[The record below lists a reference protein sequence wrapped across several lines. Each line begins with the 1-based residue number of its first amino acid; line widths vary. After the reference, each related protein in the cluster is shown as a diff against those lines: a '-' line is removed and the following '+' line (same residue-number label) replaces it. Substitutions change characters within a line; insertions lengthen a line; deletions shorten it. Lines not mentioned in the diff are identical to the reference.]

1 MTRLDGI
8 GGQRRR
14 PVSKLPVPPTKKLVT
29 SNRASWPVVVLVLI
43 ATVAASYFY
52 YRSQLTTAP
61 ATTSQTDTS
70 AAATTTSEPSTGSPL
85 TNSVTTV
92 NIYDSGAGEE
102 ALKTAITAIEKAGYA
117 TNNLAT
123 SQLQYDK
130 TYIWYEPKYEAEA
143 KQVAAQLTERQ
154 VVLKPSQVSGI
165 FGMLIYFGKQ

>member
-1 MTRLDGI
+1 M
-8 GGQRRR
+8 
-14 PVSKLPVPPTKKLVT
+14 
-29 SNRASWPVVVLVLI
+29 VVLVLI

-130 TYIWYEPKYEAEA
+130 TYIWYRADLSSDA
-143 KQVAAQLTERQ
+143 KKIAAALNDREVIISPTK
-154 VVLKPSQVSGI
+154 VTGAFDI
-165 FGMLIYFGKQ
+165 LIYLGKK